1 MIIFDM
7 RLGSLDLIVIKNP
20 HGSALTSFVECFR
33 TGNELQFF
41 IGRYELLI
49 YGLPNRPTG
58 KTPEQ
63 RPAA

>member
-1 MIIFDM
+1 MSIFDM
-7 RLGSLDLIVIKNP
+7 RLGSLDIILVKRP
-20 HGSALTSFVECFR
+20 TGSVTTPFVECFR
-33 TGNELQFF
+33 TGTELQLF
-41 IGRYELLI
+41 IGLYELLI